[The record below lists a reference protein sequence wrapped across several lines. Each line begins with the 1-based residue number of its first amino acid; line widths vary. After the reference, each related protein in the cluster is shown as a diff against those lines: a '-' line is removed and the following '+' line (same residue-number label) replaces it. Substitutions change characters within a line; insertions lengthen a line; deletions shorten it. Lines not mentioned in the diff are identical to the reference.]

1 MGIFKLIEGRLRGG
15 SERSVKAIK
24 GIFRT
29 LIFKGGNMVI
39 NVILVPLTISFISP
53 SEYGVWLTLSSIIAW
68 FSISDIGFGNG
79 LRNRFAEAVAI
90 GNKEL
95 ARSYVSTAYFS
106 VSILMLI
113 VWVVFCIINYFLD
126 WNIILNTNA
135 EGSHMLSKVVLVVF
149 SSFCL
154 QFVLK
159 LVGTVMIAYQEPGK
173 IALFDFLSNLL
184 VLLSIYLMIKLD
196 LNGTLMY
203 LAIISG
209 LAQLSMYFIATL
221 WFYRHDLR
229 EYRPSLKFFKA
240 KYIRQLMGIGMKFFI
255 VQISAIFVFQ
265 CTNIIIAQLLGS
277 DQVSIYNIAYKYYTI
292 PLTIAL
298 IVVSPIWSAFTDAYT
313 KRDYS
318 WMRNVYRKLVYFSVF
333 ISILLL
339 FFLFISSFAFRYWIG
354 NSITIPTEI
363 SVIMMLNILA
373 TSVFNIFIF
382 IVNGIGK
389 LFLQLWLNVCLSL
402 IYIPIAI
409 LLGKQFGLSG
419 IVGSSLIINTI
430 YAILVPLQC
439 YKLLFNQS
447 NHLIWTK

>member
-1 MGIFKLIEGRLRGG
+1 MTISNERSAKALMGILRT
-15 SERSVKAIK
+15 
-24 GIFRT
+24 F
-29 LIFKGGNMVI
+29 IFKGGNMII

-68 FSISDIGFGNG
+68 FSVSDIGFGNG

-318 WMRNVYRKLVYFSVF
+318 WMRVVFKTLVYFSVF
-333 ISILLL
+333 ISLLL
-339 FFLFISSFAFRYWIG
+339 FLFLLLSEIIYKHWIG
-354 NSITIPTEI
+354 NAVTIPTGVSI
-363 SVIMMLNILA
+363 MMMLNILA
-373 TSVFNIFIF
+373 TSIFNIFIF
-382 IVNGIGK
+382 VVNGIGK
-389 LFLQLWLNVCLSL
+389 LFLQLWLNVILSL
-402 IYIPIAI
+402 IYIPVAI
-409 LLGKQFGLSG
+409 LLGYQFGLNG
-419 IVGSSLIINTI
+419 IIGANLIVNTI
-430 YAILVPLQC
+430 YAIVVPIQC
-439 YKLLFNQS
+439 YKLLYNKMNRTVWS
-447 NHLIWTK
+447 R